1 MKSENI
7 IQQKS
12 FAFAIRI
19 VKTHKFLIE
28 EKREFILSKQ
38 MMRSGT
44 SVGANVEESIGA
56 HSKADFL
63 WKLSIAYREARETLY
78 WLKLLKAT
86 NYLGEET
93 ADSMLY
99 EAEEICRIIGKI
111 QITVKKG
118 IARGK
123 ITNGGITNYE

>member
-44 SVGANVEESIGA
+44 SVGANVEESKLRRSVG
-56 HSKADFL
+56 SLEKYKSL
-63 WKLSIAYREARETLY
+63 WKRELRGG
-78 WLKLLKAT
+78 KLR
-86 NYLGEET
+86 
-93 ADSMLY
+93 M
-99 EAEEICRIIGKI
+99 AELR
-111 QITVKKG
+111 
-118 IARGK
+118 
-123 ITNGGITNYE
+123 ITNEGITKGGNYELRMEKLRMRVANGISFCNS